1 MYFTISFLLG
11 LVAVWPLLHFAHQKR
26 LKTVRRLLGQGLVV
40 AALIYIGFAIIWGD
54 LTWIGIETLG
64 VLIYSACYWLSNKFS
79 IVWVGI
85 GWLLHPLWDVFL
97 HLIGPGNHVAPEWY
111 AIACI
116 SFDVAVALYI
126 FWRMS
131 TEANLQISD

>member
-1 MYFTISFLLG
+1 MYFSISFLIG
-11 LVAVWPLLHFAHQKR
+11 LIAVAPLLYFVRHKR
-26 LKTVRRLLGQGLVV
+26 LKTTHRLLGQGLVV
-40 AALIYIGFAIIWGD
+40 AAFIYIAFAIVWGD

-64 VLIYSACYWLSNKFS
+64 VFIYGACYWLSNKFS
-79 IVWVGI
+79 IVWVAI

-97 HLIGPGNHVAPEWY
+97 HLIGPGNHVAPQWY

-116 SFDVAVALYI
+116 SFDVAVAFYL

-131 TEANLQISD
+131 AEDNLQISD